1 MSAPHIPNLNT
12 LRRGGLRSRG
22 RGRGGST
29 VAVGENESLPSS
41 LIKDE
46 VIQKTDND
54 AATSRLSAVETG
66 YLDDPFARLLTPGQH
81 ARRLPLMNRG
91 TYVRTTAIDRIVDT
105 FLGAGELGR
114 KQIISLGAGSD
125 TRYFRLRRM
134 NLAVELIYHELDF
147 AVNTKAKIAL
157 LTSTAFVG
165 VARRLCE
172 VDLHSRTTVITD
184 DGSGLHSAGY
194 HIHAVDLR
202 QLPQSGAKLRDV
214 DPTCPTLI
222 ISECCLIYLSPS
234 DADRVLEHVG
244 HLFSPDVPLAI
255 AIYEPIRPND
265 AFGRTMVS
273 NLTARGIHLQTLE
286 KYASLA
292 AQMERLVKCGFS
304 GGAEAADVDFIW
316 RKWLAV
322 SERERVEALEWM
334 DEVEEFT
341 LFARHYCVAWG
352 WRGFAQQQHGW
363 KELPVQAPDG

>member
-1 MSAPHIPNLNT
+1 MD
-12 LRRGGLRSRG
+12 
-22 RGRGGST
+22 
-29 VAVGENESLPSS
+29 ENESLPSS
-41 LIKDE
+41 LPKDE

-91 TYVRTTAIDRIVDT
+91 TYVRTTAIDRIVET
-105 FLGAGELGR
+105 FLDAGDSGR

-125 TRYFRLRRM
+125 TRYFRLRRRHPGVD
-134 NLAVELIYHELDF
+134 LLYHELDF
-147 AVNTKAKIAL
+147 AVNTRAKIVL
-157 LTSTAFVG
+157 LTSTAFVE
-165 VARRLCE
+165 VAKTLCD
-172 VDLHSRTTVITD
+172 VNLHSPGTVITD
-184 DGSGLHSAGY
+184 DGSELHSTGY

-202 QLPQSGAKLRDV
+202 QLPRSETMLRGI

-234 DADRVLEHVG
+234 DADRVLEHFKN
-244 HLFSPDVPLAI
+244 LFEPEVPLAI
-255 AIYEPIRPND
+255 AIYEPIRPDD
-265 AFGRTMVS
+265 AFGRTMVN

-286 KYASLA
+286 KYASLP
-292 AQMERLVKCGFS
+292 AQMERLVKSGFS

-322 SERERVEALEWM
+322 SERERVEGLEWM

-352 WRGFAQQQHGW
+352 WQGFAQQQHEW
-363 KELPVQAPDG
+363 KKLPVQALER